1 MHRALLTLNAHPQTG
16 QVAFSAPI
24 PTTANPHPTLDSP
37 LLGIL
42 TPDVKAIVAVPVFDH
57 EGEPAIYVVVGSRKQ
72 HFQYETTDQRFVQ
85 SVGALLVAGMLQE
98 RILAADKAKQAF
110 LSQVSHGASFL
121 LSPPRYLVSLVPL
134 TLALTPPHLT
144 ELRTPMFAIGSQL
157 ELIRTM
163 TEPSALASI
172 DPLLD
177 VAEIC
182 LTSLREVLDDT
193 LDVSKLNNGSQSVA
207 SLVEVDL
214 ESLVIDV
221 VKSCWHKAKRLAA
234 LRSGDE
240 GQSNSSAVEKVD
252 VMLRTSL
259 PPGVRAKVDVGG
271 LKRCVLLLLL
281 RRLPQLD

>member
-1 MHRALLTLNAHPQTG
+1 
-16 QVAFSAPI
+16 
-24 PTTANPHPTLDSP
+24 
-37 LLGIL
+37 
-42 TPDVKAIVAVPVFDH
+42 
-57 EGEPAIYVVVGSRKQ
+57 
-72 HFQYETTDQRFVQ
+72 
-85 SVGALLVAGMLQE
+85 
-98 RILAADKAKQAF
+98 
-110 LSQVSHGASFL
+110 
-121 LSPPRYLVSLVPL
+121 
-134 TLALTPPHLT
+134 
-144 ELRTPMFAIGSQL
+144 MFAIGSQL